1 MLWSCFFFL
10 LVLVQTGLIADDG
23 SMQAFSPVE
32 ALFKGRHFD
41 GRIIILCVSCYTS
54 FKLSLRDL
62 VIMMAD
68 RDIALTHTTILR
80 WVQHYLPEFE
90 KRWRD
95 MLVRWVDPG
104 GWTRLIWN
112 TRLSPSAPRSSPL
125 ATIATLRQAFVAGNR
140 P

>member
-68 RDIALTHTTILR
+68 RDIALRHNNSAMGPALPARIREALEPICSSSWWIL
-80 WVQHYLPEFE
+80 EDG
-90 KRWRD
+90 RD
-95 MLVRWVDPG
+95 IYKG
-104 GWTRLIWN
+104 
-112 TRLSPSAPRSSPL
+112 
-125 ATIATLRQAFVAGNR
+125 
-140 P
+140 